1 MTNANRG
8 SDNICH
14 YVGWSW
20 KDNRPDIRRNQPQRL
35 AYPQGRKASYQCPS
49 LCGNLP
55 LSLNLYKRSRTDLCN
70 VMNIEQ
76 VREFAL
82 GINPQVTE
90 ELFAENWISWRIFG
104 KWFLL
109 MQLDAPEPRVA
120 VKLLPEMSAE
130 LRARYDGIRPA
141 YHMNKTHWN
150 DLYLN
155 ELPDTL
161 VQELITSS
169 YQLIASKLP
178 KTQQALL

>member
-1 MTNANRG
+1 
-8 SDNICH
+8 
-14 YVGWSW
+14 
-20 KDNRPDIRRNQPQRL
+20 
-35 AYPQGRKASYQCPS
+35 
-49 LCGNLP
+49 
-55 LSLNLYKRSRTDLCN
+55 
-70 VMNIEQ
+70 MNIEQ

-82 GINPQVTE
+82 GINTQVTE

-120 VKLLPEMSAE
+120 VKLPPDESAE
-130 LRARYDGIRPA
+130 LRIRYDGIRPA

-155 ELPDTL
+155 ELSDTL

-169 YQLIASKLP
+169 YQLITSKLP

>member
-1 MTNANRG
+1 
-8 SDNICH
+8 
-14 YVGWSW
+14 
-20 KDNRPDIRRNQPQRL
+20 
-35 AYPQGRKASYQCPS
+35 
-49 LCGNLP
+49 
-55 LSLNLYKRSRTDLCN
+55 
-70 VMNIEQ
+70 
-76 VREFAL
+76 
-82 GINPQVTE
+82 
-90 ELFAENWISWRIFG
+90 
-104 KWFLL
+104 

-120 VKLLPEMSAE
+120 VKLPPDESAE

>member
-1 MTNANRG
+1 MHICEFFTTFALANAQTTTN
-8 SDNICH
+8 
-14 YVGWSW
+14 
-20 KDNRPDIRRNQPQRL
+20 
-35 AYPQGRKASYQCPS
+35 
-49 LCGNLP
+49 
-55 LSLNLYKRSRTDLCN
+55 
-70 VMNIEQ
+70 MNIEQ
-76 VREFAL
+76 VRDFAL
-82 GINPQVTE
+82 SINTNVTE

-120 VKLLPEMSAE
+120 LKLPPEDSAE
-130 LRARYDGIRPA
+130 LRVQYDGIRPA

-155 ELPDTL
+155 ELDDTL

-169 YQLIASKLP
+169 YHLIASKLP